1 MKKIFV
7 LILGLSLMSLAC
19 LQSAVLVQPI
29 AAISKTESSVSEPTA
44 NSVKGFATSAA
55 TQPAAPA
62 CAKVIAIEA
71 LNVRNAPNE
80 TAVVL
85 AWLKSG
91 EVVQVIDNTHA
102 DWWRVKSIAKVGYV
116 RSSYLKESECEP

>member
-1 MKKIFV
+1 MKKI
-7 LILGLSLMSLAC
+7 LILILCLALMSLAC

-29 AAISKTESSVSEPTA
+29 TASSKTESSVSEPTT
-44 NSVKGFATSAA
+44 NPVKGFATSVA
-55 TQPAAPA
+55 TQSAAPA

-91 EVVQVIDNTHA
+91 EVVQVINKTNA
-102 DWWRVKSIAKVGYV
+102 DWWRVKSTAKVGYV